1 MLSLSVARSCL
12 VLAHPA
18 RRSEKNSE
26 LSAVPGYG
34 LRDWG
39 SLILLKS
46 TDGLGYQTFIL
57 CTCIGSPP
65 QGACAASFSS
75 EVAGVAENF
84 YQVATCAKAE
94 QHPYKL
100 PCNGSCE
107 FKPTNPAARGFII
120 R

>member
-1 MLSLSVARSCL
+1 MTRICIVVAFGCALMLSAGASGEEVRQ
-12 VLAHPA
+12 
-18 RRSEKNSE
+18 KNSE

-65 QGACAASFSS
+65 PGACAASFSG

-100 PCNGSCE
+100 PCNG
-107 FKPTNPAARGFII
+107 
-120 R
+120 